1 MNIKK
6 EFEGT
11 KEDSSC
17 VKVKIEFEISL
28 DACVP
33 TVLNKVGLMLIQHG
47 QALILA
53 TDSSKTTLEE
63 NEECCLPFY

>member
-1 MNIKK
+1 MGSKK

-11 KEDSSC
+11 KEDPSC
-17 VKVKIEFEISL
+17 VKVKIEFDISL
-28 DACVP
+28 DDCIP
-33 TVLNKVGLMLIQHG
+33 ETLNKVGLLLIQHG

-53 TDSSKTTLEE
+53 NDSSKATLEE

>member
-1 MNIKK
+1 MDIKK
-6 EFEGT
+6 EFEET

-28 DACVP
+28 DDCVP
-33 TVLNKVGLMLIQHG
+33 KALNKMGLMLIQHG

-53 TDSSKTTLEE
+53 NDSDNATIEE

>member
-1 MNIKK
+1 MGSKK

-17 VKVKIEFEISL
+17 VKVKIEFDISL
-28 DACVP
+28 DDCIP
-33 TVLNKVGLMLIQHG
+33 ETLNKVGLLLIQHG
-47 QALILA
+47 QALVLA
-53 TDSSKTTLEE
+53 NDTSKETLEE

>member
-1 MNIKK
+1 MDSKK

-17 VKVKIEFEISL
+17 VKVKIEFEVSL
-28 DACVP
+28 DDCVP
-33 TVLNKVGLMLIQHG
+33 KALNKVGLMLIHG

-53 TDSSKTTLEE
+53 NDSSKATLEE

>member
-1 MNIKK
+1 MDSKK
-6 EFEGT
+6 EFERT

-28 DACVP
+28 GDCVP
-33 TVLNKVGLMLIQHG
+33 KALNKVGLMLIQHG

-53 TDSSKTTLEE
+53 NDSSKATLEE

>member
-1 MNIKK
+1 MDIKK
-6 EFEGT
+6 EFEET

-17 VKVKIEFEISL
+17 VKVKIEFEIAL
-28 DACVP
+28 DDCVP
-33 TVLNKVGLMLIQHG
+33 KALNKVGLMLIQHG

-53 TDSSKTTLEE
+53 NDSDNATIEE